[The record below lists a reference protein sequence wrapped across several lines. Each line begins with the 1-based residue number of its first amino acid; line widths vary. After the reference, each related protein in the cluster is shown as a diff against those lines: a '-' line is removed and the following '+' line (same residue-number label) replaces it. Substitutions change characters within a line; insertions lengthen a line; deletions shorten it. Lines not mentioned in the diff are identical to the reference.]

1 MNVYICSLPKITLFM
16 MKFSWCLLLMG
27 MMFSGCLKSDKGCP
41 YRELN
46 VTAPASEQQQVEAYL
61 SANNLTAVK
70 HASGMYYQVVTNGAG
85 PTPQLCSSV
94 AVGYTGKLTNGNVF
108 DQQNLISFELGRV
121 IEGWKKGLPLIQKG
135 GRIKLYIP
143 PTLGY
148 GSIDIRNNAGAVVI
162 PANSILIFDV
172 EIFDV
177 N

>member
-1 MNVYICSLPKITLFM
+1 

-61 SANNLTAVK
+61 SANSITAVK
-70 HASGMYYQVVTNGAG
+70 HASGLYYQVVTNGSGVA
-85 PTPQLCSSV
+85 PQLCSSV
-94 AVGYTGKLTNGNVF
+94 SVGYVGKLTNGNVF
-108 DQQNLISFELGRV
+108 DQTNFVTFELGRL

-135 GRIKLYIP
+135 GKIKLYIP
-143 PTLGY
+143 PSLGY
-148 GSIDIRNNAGAVVI
+148 GGTDIRDNQGQVKI
-162 PANSILIFDV
+162 PANSILIFDI